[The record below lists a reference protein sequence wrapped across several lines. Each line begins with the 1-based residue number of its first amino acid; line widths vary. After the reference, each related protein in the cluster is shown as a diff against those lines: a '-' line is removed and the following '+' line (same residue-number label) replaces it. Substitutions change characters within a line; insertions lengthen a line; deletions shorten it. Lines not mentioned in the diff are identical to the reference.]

1 MGLSRSPDRLIV
13 VMVNLFLFLDLCPKC
28 HLSELKMMFG
38 LLLMFRFAFFCV
50 KVCPAHVHLRRTI
63 TFTLMPVK
71 MGQNNKKHTDGNH
84 RC

>member
-13 VMVNLFLFLDLCPKC
+13 VMVNLFLFLTSV
-28 HLSELKMMFG
+28 LSVIYLSSEMMFG